1 MINYMKIGICVEG
14 QNDIEAIKTL
24 LSKIN
29 STYDSLSE
37 VNYEPR
43 YHRGYPDLIG
53 HLHQTLFEFNQL
65 NIELIVVLID
75 NDREKKNKRLK
86 RLIEKCRKSKCNYDF
101 IAPGVAVEALEAW
114 LLADESAL
122 SKVAKKTIPCQPSPE
137 NIQKPDEVLK
147 QITQSSSIGI
157 PYHEVLRG
165 IASELDLN
173 IVLRRC
179 KSFKNFHSFYS
190 LRLKRFKS

>member
-1 MINYMKIGICVEG
+1 MKIGICVEG

-29 STYDSLSE
+29 STYDSLGE
-37 VNYEPR
+37 VAYEPR

-75 NDREKKNKRLK
+75 NDREKNNVRLK

-101 IAPGVAVEALEAW
+101 VAPGVAVEALEAW
-114 LLADESAL
+114 LLVDERAL

-137 NIQKPDEVLK
+137 TMQKPDEILK
-147 QITQSSSIGI
+147 QIMQSSSMGI
-157 PYHEVLRG
+157 PYHEVLRE

-173 IVLRRC
+173 IALRRC

-190 LRLKRFKS
+190 LRLKRFKN